1 MNNEISKYCNENDV
15 EVYTVFA
22 YTENYNHA
30 HGTFLNRKAAEKCK
44 EEAAALYK
52 RLDTKAYISI
62 LITKLHG

>member
-30 HGTFLNRKAAEKCK
+30 HGTFLNRKAAVKNAK
-44 EEAAALYK
+44 RRLRLYIK
-52 RLDTKAYISI
+52 DLTLKHIF
-62 LITKLHG
+62 LFL